1 MQSKDVSWIARLSS
15 IMKDAWRFFRNG
27 IVSFSL
33 SLKLSWKVAKGEI
46 TTTQIKKM
54 LEKFL

>member
-1 MQSKDVSWIARLSS
+1 MQLKDISWRARLSS

-54 LEKFL
+54 LKK